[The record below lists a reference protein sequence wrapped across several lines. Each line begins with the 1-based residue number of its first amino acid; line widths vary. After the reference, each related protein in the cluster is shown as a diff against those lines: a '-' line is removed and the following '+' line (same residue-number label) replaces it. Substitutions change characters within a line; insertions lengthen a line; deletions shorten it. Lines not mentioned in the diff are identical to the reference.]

1 MNSIVVLNGS
11 PRKNWNTA
19 QLLKEAKRGAEDAG
33 AGVEYF
39 DLYDLNYT
47 GCKSCLGCKRAG
59 IDNPCK
65 CYLKDELSPVLEKI
79 YTADRLI
86 IGSPIYYGEPTGILR
101 MALERICF
109 PAMSYNT
116 YTSLL
121 DRKVDVDVFLTMN
134 VPFEFYKENYEAR
147 INDYFFVPFAFL
159 GGKITI
165 HPVCDTLQ
173 AKDYSK
179 YELKCF
185 DEKHKKEMHET
196 QFPKD
201 LEMAYRIGA
210 DIN

>member
-1 MNSIVVLNGS
+1 MKTIILNGS
-11 PRKNWNTA
+11 PRKIWNTA
-19 QLLKEAKRGAEDAG
+19 QILQEAKKGAESVG
-33 AGVEYF
+33 AEVEYYN
-39 DLYDLNYT
+39 LYDLKYT
-47 GCKSCLGCKRAG
+47 GCKSCLACKRAG

-65 CYLKDELSPVLEKI
+65 CYLKDDLSPVLESI
-79 YTADRLI
+79 YSADRLI

-121 DRKVDVDVFLTMN
+121 DRKVDVDVFLCMN
-134 VPFEFYKENYEAR
+134 VPEAFYEQNYKAR
-147 INDYFFVPFAFL
+147 IEDYFFVPFAFL
-159 GGKITI
+159 GGEIKI
-165 HPVCDTLQ
+165 HLVCDTLQ

-185 DEKHKKEMHET
+185 DEDHKKEWHET

-201 LEMAYRIGA
+201 LEMAYKVGTGE
-210 DIN
+210 

>member
-1 MNSIVVLNGS
+1 MKTIIINAS

-19 QLLKEAKRGAEDAG
+19 QLLKEAKKGAESV
-33 AGVEYF
+33 GVEVQYI
-39 DLYDLNYT
+39 DLYDLHFT
-47 GCKSCLGCKRAG
+47 GCRSCLVCKRAG

-65 CYLKDELSPVLEKI
+65 CYIKDELSPVLDSI
-79 YTADRLI
+79 YSADRLI

-121 DRKVDVDVFLTMN
+121 GRKVDVDVFLTMN
-134 VPFEFYKENYEAR
+134 VTKEFYEQNYEKKMQE
-147 INDYFFVPFAFL
+147 YFAPCQFI
-159 GGKITI
+159 GGEAKL

-185 DEKHKKEMHET
+185 DEEHKKECHET
-196 QFPKD
+196 QFLLD
-201 LEMAYRIGA
+201 LEMAYKVGVGEW
-210 DIN
+210 